1 MNFFK
6 AILVIFAA
14 ALVLAF
20 FYFLTLLGPGKKVEY
35 DYVYIDPERESK
47 DILKESEMLED
58 EFEKASLAAKV
69 TEADIEKLRRAIA
82 LQEVYIDKARLIDRA
97 PAERLLKL
105 QTRLDDT
112 EAAPLAEIIAE
123 LEKKALAAE
132 TEEKDSEAVE
142 IYKQLYDLQSR
153 INTDYPHSKYKD
165 IRKSAQ
171 FDSRVKMFLARPMYL
186 KSVEAENAAREA
198 LEKGD
203 WATAQLQFEK
213 AIETITQMNS
223 TYPTSV
229 YTDFARLQKLDIE
242 LDSLK
247 SSSLAAK
254 INDYL
259 EKARSAEAAG
269 DHILASE
276 SYGDAVEVQK
286 ELNRLFPKSEHA
298 SDEKI
303 SDYEKKRVD
312 AYSWKFAKEVVEQDK
327 LLNRALY
334 DGDFEKAKDI
344 SLNLLR
350 KSEQFKTN
358 FPRSQTVNDD
368 LILRLRYITFMA
380 NNIPQIQKQVLG
392 NLQKIEGFDSVEMLK
407 TEVPQD
413 LFILIMQENPSRDSD
428 NPRKPVDSVTAEEIS
443 RFCNRL
449 SWILGRNV
457 SLPSKAQFKAA
468 VGSLRYADL
477 NEISWNNINSGGHT
491 HPVATKKPNDRG
503 FYDLLG
509 NVGEYVISDDEDAVS
524 GYKIIGGGAQTQTD
538 SMLDLSEFSMDE
550 KQRNRMVGFRIVVS
564 KSYQE

>member
-254 INDYL
+254 INDCL

-312 AYSWKFAKEVVEQDK
+312 AYSWKFAKEIVEQDK

-344 SLNLLR
+344 SLNLLK

>member
-112 EAAPLAEIIAE
+112 EAAPLAEIIVE

-312 AYSWKFAKEVVEQDK
+312 AYSWKFAKEIVEQDK

-428 NPRKPVDSVTAEEIS
+428 NPRKPVDSVTAEEIF

-477 NEISWNNINSGGHT
+477 NEISWNNVNSGGHT

>member
-186 KSVEAENAAREA
+186 KSVEAENVAREA

-312 AYSWKFAKEVVEQDK
+312 AYSWKFAKEIVEQDK

-392 NLQKIEGFDSVEMLK
+392 NLQKIEGFGSVEMLK

-428 NPRKPVDSVTAEEIS
+428 NPRKPVDSVTTEEIF

-477 NEISWNNINSGGHT
+477 NEISWNNVNSGGHT

>member
-259 EKARSAEAAG
+259 EKARSAEATG

-312 AYSWKFAKEVVEQDK
+312 AYSWKFAKEIVEQDK

-344 SLNLLR
+344 SLNLLK

>member
-14 ALVLAF
+14 ALVFAF

-312 AYSWKFAKEVVEQDK
+312 AYSWKFAKEIVEQDK

>member
-20 FYFLTLLGPGKKVEY
+20 FYFLTLLGPGEKVEY

-276 SYGDAVEVQK
+276 SYGGAVEVQK

-312 AYSWKFAKEVVEQDK
+312 AYSWKFAKEIVEQDK

-368 LILRLRYITFMA
+368 LILRLRYITFTA